1 MNVNDLRKALLFN
14 VGELWAVSSASMIR
28 SIGMGMSWPFLA
40 IFLHNEEHI
49 PIYYVGL
56 LFTLSTVVS
65 ITFSMVGGGL
75 SDRFGRKGML
85 LTGSILGAGLYM
97 VLASLVFQGSPVFYI
112 ELLFVLS
119 NISGAF
125 VFPAASALV
134 SDVTSESQRT
144 MAYSLYRIMSNVGW
158 AVGPLVGGFI
168 YDSGMYYIFALL
180 SLTSIAQFSIVLLY
194 VKKREGTSRNL
205 GRLDSFLVV
214 DKYLIAFAS
223 GTFFV
228 TLIASQFSVTLPIF
242 ATNVVSIPTNQIG
255 YIYAVNGFIVV
266 AGQYPMSWLLRHMN
280 DINVMV
286 LGSAF
291 YALGYFLIGFSHDL
305 LGIMLDM
312 VIITVG
318 ENLTSPGMN
327 SVVSKIAP
335 KDKVGRYMGFL
346 SMMNSSGRAI
356 GPSIG
361 TVLMFIFAYQGFE
374 VWTSLSMLGVTA
386 VFILLAV
393 KTPVTRRADELRNPE
408 TAVSQ

>member
-1 MNVNDLRKALLFN
+1 MNVDDIRKALLLN
-14 VGELWAVSSASMIR
+14 VGELWAVSLASMIR

-65 ITFSMVGGGL
+65 ITFSMIGGGL
-75 SDRFGRKGML
+75 SDRFGRKAML
-85 LTGSILGAGLYM
+85 LAGSMTGAAFY
-97 VLASLVFQGSPVFYI
+97 LALAYLVFMGAPVFYI
-112 ELLFVLS
+112 EMLFVLS

-134 SDVTSESQRT
+134 SDVTTYSERT
-144 MAYSLYRIMSNVGW
+144 MAYSLYRILSNVGW

-168 YDSGMYYIFALL
+168 YDAGMYYIFALL
-180 SLTSIAQFSIVLLY
+180 SMTSVAQFLIVLLY
-194 VKKREGTSRNL
+194 VMRRSGTTRSL

-242 ATNVVSIPTNQIG
+242 ATNVVNIPTNQIG

-266 AGQYPMSWLLRHMN
+266 GGQYPMSWILRRMN

-286 LGSAF
+286 LGAAF
-291 YALGYFLIGFSHDL
+291 YALGYFLIGLSHNL

-312 VIITVG
+312 VVITVG

-335 KDKVGRYMGFL
+335 RDKVGRYMGFL
-346 SMMNSSGRAI
+346 STMNSSGRAI

-361 TVLMFIFAYQGFE
+361 TAFMYVFSYRGFE
-374 VWTSLSMLGVTA
+374 VWSALSLLGVAA
-386 VFILLAV
+386 VIILTMV
-393 KTPVTRRADELRNPE
+393 RGSVTRRAEEIGSARL
-408 TAVSQ
+408 VSS